1 MHCDLEQELGQVLG
15 GEVDNWP
22 TQIRLEASHF
32 SGLLKLV
39 TSSLRKVE

>member
-22 TQIRLEASHF
+22 THEGSNHQQKRTIII
-32 SGLLKLV
+32 
-39 TSSLRKVE
+39 